1 MPDPYFTD
9 PRYNNSRWG
18 DPYDA
23 SSGGIW
29 SWVAGIV
36 VVAIIAFF
44 VMVGGER
51 INQNTASNTL
61 APLGTRSPNLAVTP
75 QGTTGM
81 GSPQQFPLQ
90 PRPATSGN
98 QWRSARR

>member
-1 MPDPYFTD
+1 MSDPYFTD
-9 PRYNNSRWG
+9 PHDHEPRWG
-18 DPYDA
+18 DPYDT

-36 VVAIIAFF
+36 VVAMISFF
-44 VMVGGER
+44 LIVGGER

-61 APLGTRSPNLAVTP
+61 APIGTRSPTENATQ

-81 GSPQQFPLQ
+81 GSPQQFPSQ
-90 PRPATSGN
+90 HRPAISGN
-98 QWRSARR
+98 Q